1 MTDNFD
7 KQKVEEYN
15 PIYTGIIALIM
26 TEINTG
32 VTTSGFNFIQQYMLQ
47 KA

>member
-1 MTDNFD
+1 MTDYFN

-15 PIYTGIIALIM
+15 PIYTGFIALIM

-32 VTTSGFNFIQQYMLQ
+32 VIISGFNFIQQYML
-47 KA
+47 